1 MLDAP
6 DCSESGCTSLSA
18 LARLS
23 SCGVANLQRHGG
35 FGGPELGIWWGDGT
49 EACAPSNFRRATVRI
64 CRRGGGGHEFIGGEC
79 LGCAL
84 DYRHVADRAGNAP
97 CARRASLFF
106 CLRRNRSLRYLS
118 QRACY
123 KGAKFGRIGIAGADG
138 ALASAAVA
146 VQSWQPSHDRQGRQD
161 RSHPH

>member
-1 MLDAP
+1 MTIA
-6 DCSESGCTSLSA
+6 TS
-18 LARLS
+18 
-23 SCGVANLQRHGG
+23 
-35 FGGPELGIWWGDGT
+35 
-49 EACAPSNFRRATVRI
+49 RI
-64 CRRGGGGHEFIGGEC
+64 G
-79 LGCAL
+79 
-84 DYRHVADRAGNAP
+84 AGNAP

-118 QRACY
+118 QRAWY